1 VLSLLGPPAAR
12 PGGAAAAS
20 CGTRAT
26 PGALDGTPVSTR
38 NRTDPARG
46 TFGVAGPASAA
57 PAMHPAPDGAAAA
70 TSARAIRNAAVRA
83 LLGELVTYPKPG
95 LVSLCDSGSH
105 RDMDATTFV
114 RSSLALRRYFERAAA
129 AGAEGAGF
137 DVLRRLGCEAEA
149 RMLRATAGVN
159 THRGAIFNLGLLA
172 AAGGARRLEP
182 GPATLGAR
190 VVRCWGPDIAA
201 HRRDAGSHGSRVGA
215 RHGAGGA
222 QAEAAGGFP
231 SVYGL
236 ALPAYR
242 AVRAEGGSVN
252 QARVQAFFALMARLV
267 DTNLLHRGGP
277 AGLAFAQAE
286 ACRFLAAGGVRQPG
300 WQADAARVHRRLVA
314 RWLSPGGSADLLAAT
329 LFVAALEG

>member
-1 VLSLLGPPAAR
+1 MLSLLAPTTERPA
-12 PGGAAAAS
+12 
-20 CGTRAT
+20 GT
-26 PGALDGTPVSTR
+26 
-38 NRTDPARG
+38 
-46 TFGVAGPASAA
+46 
-57 PAMHPAPDGAAAA
+57 AAA

-83 LLGELVTYPKPG
+83 LLAELVTYPKPG

-105 RDMDATTFV
+105 RDMDATHFV

-149 RMLRATAGVN
+149 RMLRATGGVN

-172 AAGGARRLEP
+172 AAAGARRLDR
-182 GPATLGAR
+182 GPATLGTR
-190 VVRCWGPDIAA
+190 VVRRWGPDIAA
-201 HRRDAGSHGSRVGA
+201 HRRDARSHGSRVDA

-222 QAEAAGGFP
+222 QAEAAGGFA

-242 AVRAEGGSVN
+242 AVLAEGGSAN

-286 ACRFLAAGGVRQPG
+286 ARRFLAAGGVRRPR
-300 WQADAARVHRRLVA
+300 WQADAVRVHHRLVA